1 MSRLTLISR
10 TLKDIQPLSVALKA
24 LIFSWGVLEMLKFQ
38 MFTTEELQE
47 ISSLIAGRNLITS
60 RRDDILADLYNQIII
75 ELRERRTADDEHQLK
90 LD

>member
-1 MSRLTLISR
+1 M
-10 TLKDIQPLSVALKA
+10 
-24 LIFSWGVLEMLKFQ
+24 FSWGVLEMLKFQ

-47 ISSLIAGRNLITS
+47 IASLIAGRNLVTS
-60 RRDDILADLYNQIII
+60 RRDDILADIYNQIII